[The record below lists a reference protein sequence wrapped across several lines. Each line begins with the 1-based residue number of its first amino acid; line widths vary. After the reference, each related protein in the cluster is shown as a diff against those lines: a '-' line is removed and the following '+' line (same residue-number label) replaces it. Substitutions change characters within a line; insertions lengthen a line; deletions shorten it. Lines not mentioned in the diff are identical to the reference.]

1 MYGIRKGLVDHIIS
15 ENLSIRLYR
24 ISKMIDMESED
35 NTKIKSKKIATDV
48 CKALGIWDTIGKK
61 WSLLILRHL
70 AANDNMHFNE
80 LKRLLGISSNVL
92 AKKLKQLEQEGL
104 VTRRAVFEDSPL
116 RVEYKITPLAKEL
129 DAIFIGLDKWIAKW
143 ESRNKLD

>member
-1 MYGIRKGLVDHIIS
+1 MNL
-15 ENLSIRLYR
+15 ENLLICLHQIKR
-24 ISKMIDMESED
+24 IEMEPENES
-35 NTKIKSKKIATDV
+35 KIKSKKIATDV

-70 AANDNMHFNE
+70 SANDNMHFNE

-104 VTRRAVFEDSPL
+104 VTRRAVYENRPL

-129 DAIFIGLDKWIAKW
+129 DGIFIGLEKWIDKW
-143 ESRNKLD
+143 ESRNNSH

>member
-1 MYGIRKGLVDHIIS
+1 
-15 ENLSIRLYR
+15 
-24 ISKMIDMESED
+24 MEPED
-35 NTKIKSKKIATDV
+35 EIKIKDKKIATDV

-70 AANDNMHFNE
+70 SANDIMHFNE

-104 VTRRAVFEDSPL
+104 VTRNTVYDNSQV
-116 RVEYKITPLAKEL
+116 RVEYKLTPLAKEL
-129 DAIFIGLDKWIAKW
+129 DAIFIGLSEWIAKW
-143 ESRNKLD
+143 ESRNKI

>member
-1 MYGIRKGLVDHIIS
+1 MTHTKIIW
-15 ENLSIRLYR
+15 NKVYDA
-24 ISKMIDMESED
+24 IDMESEHESI
-35 NTKIKSKKIATDV
+35 IKSKKIVTDV

-70 AANDNMHFNE
+70 SINDNMHFNE
-80 LKRLLGISSNVL
+80 IKRLLGISSNVL

-129 DAIFIGLDKWIAKW
+129 DAIFIDLDKWIDKW
-143 ESRNKLD
+143 ESRN

>member
-1 MYGIRKGLVDHIIS
+1 
-15 ENLSIRLYR
+15 
-24 ISKMIDMESED
+24 MEPED
-35 NTKIKSKKIATDV
+35 ESKIKTKKIATDV

-70 AANDNMHFNE
+70 SANDNMHFNE

-104 VTRRAVFEDSPL
+104 VIRRAVYDNSPL
-116 RVEYKITPLAKEL
+116 RVEYNLTPLAKEF

-143 ESRNKLD
+143 ESRNKL

>member
-1 MYGIRKGLVDHIIS
+1 
-15 ENLSIRLYR
+15 
-24 ISKMIDMESED
+24 MEPED

-70 AANDNMHFNE
+70 SANDNMHFNE
-80 LKRLLGISSNVL
+80 IKRLLGISSNVL

-104 VTRRAVFEDSPL
+104 VTRRAIYEDSPL

-129 DAIFIGLDKWIAKW
+129 DAIFIGLEKWVLNGSHVINSNSCKFMCVIKNIA
-143 ESRNKLD
+143 SIKLHSIQKHVSCL

>member
-1 MYGIRKGLVDHIIS
+1 MPHTIIIP
-15 ENLSIRLYR
+15 NNVYDP
-24 ISKMIDMESED
+24 IDVESQYES
-35 NTKIKSKKIATDV
+35 KIKSKKIATDV

-80 LKRLLGISSNVL
+80 LKRLLEISSNVL

-116 RVEYKITPLAKEL
+116 RVEYKLTPLAKEL

>member
-1 MYGIRKGLVDHIIS
+1 MNL
-15 ENLSIRLYR
+15 ENLLVRLHR
-24 ISKMIDMESED
+24 ICKRIDMEPKKES
-35 NTKIKSKKIATDV
+35 KIKSKRIATDV

-61 WSLLILRHL
+61 WSLLILRYL
-70 AANDNMHFNE
+70 TANDNMHFNE

-104 VTRRAVFEDSPL
+104 VTRRAVYDNSPV

-129 DAIFIGLDKWIAKW
+129 DAIFIGLEKWVAKW
-143 ESRNKLD
+143 ESRDELRY

>member
-1 MYGIRKGLVDHIIS
+1 
-15 ENLSIRLYR
+15 
-24 ISKMIDMESED
+24 MIDMDPED
-35 NTKIKSKKIATDV
+35 EREIKSKRIATNV

-61 WSLLILRHL
+61 WSLLILRYL

-104 VTRRAVFEDSPL
+104 VTRRAVYDNSPV

-129 DAIFIGLDKWIAKW
+129 DAIFIGLEKWIAKW
-143 ESRNKLD
+143 ESRNNRH

>member
-1 MYGIRKGLVDHIIS
+1 MNL
-15 ENLSIRLYR
+15 ENLSIHLHWICKR
-24 ISKMIDMESED
+24 IDMESED
-35 NTKIKSKKIATDV
+35 ETKIKSKKIATDV

-70 AANDNMHFNE
+70 SADDKMHFNE

-92 AKKLKQLEQEGL
+92 AKKLKQLERAGL
-104 VTRRAVFEDSPL
+104 VTRRAIYENSPL

-129 DAIFIGLDKWIAKW
+129 DAIFIGLEEWIDKW
-143 ESRNKLD
+143 ESRNNSH

>member
-1 MYGIRKGLVDHIIS
+1 MPHTIIIP
-15 ENLSIRLYR
+15 NNVYDP
-24 ISKMIDMESED
+24 IDVESQYES
-35 NTKIKSKKIATDV
+35 KIKSKKIATDV

-70 AANDNMHFNE
+70 SANDKMHFNE

>member
-1 MYGIRKGLVDHIIS
+1 MDL
-15 ENLSIRLYR
+15 ENLSIPLHR
-24 ISKMIDMESED
+24 ICKRIDMEPKDE
-35 NTKIKSKKIATDV
+35 TKSKSKRIATNV
-48 CKALGIWDTIGKK
+48 CKALGIWNTIGKK

-70 AANDNMHFNE
+70 SANDYLHFNE

-116 RVEYKITPLAKEL
+116 RVEYRSTPLAKEL
-129 DAIFIGLDKWIAKW
+129 DAIFIGLEEWIDKW
-143 ESRNKLD
+143 ESRNISH

>member
-1 MYGIRKGLVDHIIS
+1 
-15 ENLSIRLYR
+15 
-24 ISKMIDMESED
+24 MIDIESKDE
-35 NTKIKSKKIATDV
+35 TKIKSKKIATDV

-70 AANDNMHFNE
+70 SANDNLHFNE

-104 VTRRAVFEDSPL
+104 IMRRAVYDNSPL

-129 DAIFIGLDKWIAKW
+129 DAIFIGLEKWIAKW
-143 ESRNKLD
+143 ESRDELRY

>member
-1 MYGIRKGLVDHIIS
+1 MNL
-15 ENLSIRLYR
+15 ENLSIRLHR
-24 ISKMIDMESED
+24 ICKRIDMEPED
-35 NTKIKSKKIATDV
+35 ETKIKSKKIVADV

-61 WSLLILRHL
+61 WSLLILRYL
-70 AANDNMHFNE
+70 SANDNLHFNE

-116 RVEYKITPLAKEL
+116 RVEYKITPVAKEL
-129 DAIFIGLDKWIAKW
+129 DAIFIGLEKWIDKW
-143 ESRNKLD
+143 ESRNNRH

>member
-1 MYGIRKGLVDHIIS
+1 
-15 ENLSIRLYR
+15 
-24 ISKMIDMESED
+24 MIDIESKDE
-35 NTKIKSKKIATDV
+35 TKIKSKKIATDV

-70 AANDNMHFNE
+70 SANDNLHFNE
-80 LKRLLGISSNVL
+80 LKRLGISSNVL

-104 VTRRAVFEDSPL
+104 IMRRAVYDNSPL

-129 DAIFIGLDKWIAKW
+129 DAIFIGLEKWIAKW
-143 ESRNKLD
+143 ESRDELRY

>member
-1 MYGIRKGLVDHIIS
+1 MTYTKIIWKVDELV
-15 ENLSIRLYR
+15 Y
-24 ISKMIDMESED
+24 MESEHEG
-35 NTKIKSKKIATDV
+35 KIKNKKIATDV

-70 AANDNMHFNE
+70 SVNDNMHFNE
-80 LKRLLGISSNVL
+80 IKRLLGISSNVL

-104 VTRRAVFEDSPL
+104 VTRRAVYESSPP
-116 RVEYKITPLAKEL
+116 RVEYNLTHLAKEL

>member
-1 MYGIRKGLVDHIIS
+1 MNL
-15 ENLSIRLYR
+15 ENLLIRLYR
-24 ISKMIDMESED
+24 ICKRIDMEPED
-35 NTKIKSKKIATDV
+35 ESKIKIKKIAADV

-70 AANDNMHFNE
+70 AAKDNMHFNE

-92 AKKLKQLEQEGL
+92 AKKLKQLEEEGL
-104 VTRRAVFEDSPL
+104 VTRRAVYDNTPL
-116 RVEYKITPLAKEL
+116 RVEYNLTPLAKEL

-143 ESRNKLD
+143 ELHNKPH